1 MTVYC
6 HAVQGPFG
14 LGVRLM
20 TGSSDAAKLV
30 ARLLDEEILRY
41 TEPRIQFLASDIEQL
56 LNDPSQQM
64 CPEGSIPIDVDTAR
78 AAIEFAYTLPR
89 SLPAPEIAPE
99 PDGEISFDW
108 LGPAGKMFS
117 VSVGRTGRVA
127 YAGRFGEK
135 SKIHGIEQLSESCP
149 QEIIRGIS
157 KATR

>member
-1 MTVYC
+1 M
-6 HAVQGPFG
+6 QDSFG
-14 LGVRLM
+14 LGVRAM

-30 ARLLDEEILRY
+30 GRLLEEGILHY
-41 TEPRIQFLASDIEQL
+41 AEPRILFLASDIEQM
-56 LNDPSQQM
+56 LNDSTQEM
-64 CPEGSIPIDVDTAR
+64 CAEGSIPIDVDTAR
-78 AAIEFAYTLPR
+78 AAIEFAYTLPK
-89 SLPAPEIAPE
+89 SLPAPEVAPE

-108 LGPAGKMFS
+108 VGPAGKVFS

-157 KATR
+157 KATRER

>member
-6 HAVQGPFG
+6 PALQNSFSV
-14 LGVRLM
+14 GVRAM

-30 ARLLDEEILRY
+30 DRLLEEGIFHY
-41 TEPRIQFLASDIEQL
+41 AEPRIHFLASDIEQM
-56 LNDPSQQM
+56 LNDSIQEVPQ
-64 CPEGSIPIDVDTAR
+64 EGAIPIDMDTAR

-108 LGPAGKMFS
+108 LGPDGKMFS

-135 SKIHGIEQLSESCP
+135 SKVHGIEQLSESCP
-149 QEIIRGIS
+149 QEIVRGIA